1 MSTETENTEIDDTG
15 SFKRVKIVVVGD
27 GAVGKTCLLICYA
40 TGQFPTEYVP
50 TVFANYTA
58 KKEINGQVVILHLW
72 DTAGQEE
79 YDRLRPL
86 SYPGADIILMCFSTI
101 SQASFDAVTDKWAPE
116 VAHFIPDVPIIL
128 VGTKLDMRN
137 EGAPDPNSGRFE
149 PVLTEKGEGLA
160 KQLKAHKYLEC
171 SSKTGVGL
179 ESVFNSAME
188 IVLASR
194 PSPAAVK
201 ADSDAAAGKGKDAK
215 KKKVHYIITN
225 FTVLCTNIK

>member
-1 MSTETENTEIDDTG
+1 MTAPEAEVPELGDDTG

-58 KKEINGQVVILHLW
+58 KKEIQGQTVILHLW

-86 SYPGADIILMCFSTI
+86 SYPGADVILMCFSTV
-101 SQASFDAVTDKWAPE
+101 SQGSFDAVTDKWAPE

-128 VGTKLDMRN
+128 VGTKLDMR
-137 EGAPDPNSGRFE
+137 EEKCPDPNSGKFE
-149 PVLTEKGEGLA
+149 PILTPNGEELA

-171 SSKTGVGL
+171 SSKTGEGL
-179 ESVFNSAME
+179 EKVFTTAMD
-188 IVLASR
+188 IVLSSR
-194 PSPAAVK
+194 PATVK
-201 ADSDAAAGKGKDAK
+201 DDHKPDDKSTRKKDQEK
-215 KKKVHYIITN
+215 KKKGCIL
-225 FTVLCTNIK
+225 F